1 MRLPPELLA
10 AIEQE
15 TSRFDGKQLAR
26 AAADLTERY
35 KKDETRGSSIVNSEV
50 HRAAYLAVRL
60 PATYA
65 ANRRVFAEI
74 LVLAPHLEIES
85 MLDLGAG
92 PGTALLAA
100 AETFPHLRQATLIEA
115 DTAWFEA
122 GKHLGGSI
130 PVRTQW
136 LQRDLRSTLDFLPH
150 DLVVISYAL
159 GEIPGSVLEPLLER
173 AWQNARKLLVIVEP
187 GTMRGFSNVNAAR
200 SWLIAHEGRLIA
212 PCPHHHVC
220 PMAAAGDWC
229 HFAQR
234 VERTSLHR
242 ILKDGALGHEDEKF
256 SYVAAGRG
264 VVALPKA
271 RIVRHPRKHSG
282 HVQLTLCR
290 AEGLGTRTVTKSQK
304 QAYKEARKAEW
315 GDAWA
320 DQGEGVSSHHD

>member
-74 LVLAPHLEIES
+74 RALAPHLEISS

-92 PGTALLAA
+92 PGTALFAA
-100 AETFPHLRQATLIEA
+100 AEAFPHLRQATLIEA
-115 DTAWFEA
+115 DAAWFEV
-122 GKHLGGSI
+122 GKRLGGSI

-136 LQRDLRSTLDFLPH
+136 LQRDLRSKLDFGPH

-159 GEIPGSVLEPLLER
+159 GEIPGSALEPLLER
-173 AWQNARKLLVIVEP
+173 AWQNATKLLVIVEP

-200 SWLIAHEGRLIA
+200 SWLITHGGELVT
-212 PCPHHHVC
+212 PCPHHHAC
-220 PMAAAGDWC
+220 PMAAGGDWC

-242 ILKDGALGHEDEKF
+242 ALKGGALGHEDEKF

-264 VVALPKA
+264 FVSLPKA

-304 QAYKEARKAEW
+304 QAYKEARKAGW
-315 GDAWA
+315 GDAWN
-320 DQGEGVSSHHD
+320 D